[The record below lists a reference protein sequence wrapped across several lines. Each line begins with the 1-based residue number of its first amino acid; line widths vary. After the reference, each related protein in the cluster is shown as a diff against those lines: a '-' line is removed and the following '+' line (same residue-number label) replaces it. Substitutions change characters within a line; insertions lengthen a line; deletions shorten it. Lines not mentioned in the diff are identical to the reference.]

1 MFCGNTAISGLPPSV
16 SPVSASFDFWIVAE
30 IAKVTKERRSQ
41 PPIAM
46 PIHLS
51 HGRPFALGLQARG
64 ARLLGGALL
73 ALRARPFRAAMRGP
87 ACRR

>member
-1 MFCGNTAISGLPPSV
+1 MFCGEIAISGLPPSV

-30 IAKVTKERRSQ
+30 IAKVMKERRSQ
-41 PPIAM
+41 PPMAM

-51 HGRPFALGLQARG
+51 QGRALLLGLQGGRG
-64 ARLLGGALL
+64 SGGLLL
-73 ALRARPFRAAMRGP
+73 ALRADLFAQRSRGP

>member
-1 MFCGNTAISGLPPSV
+1 MFCGETAISGLPPSV

-51 HGRPFALGLQARG
+51 QGRPFRSGSRAG
-64 ARLLGGALL
+64 AGSGGVLV
-73 ALRARPFRAAMRGP
+73 ALRADLFAQR
-87 ACRR
+87 